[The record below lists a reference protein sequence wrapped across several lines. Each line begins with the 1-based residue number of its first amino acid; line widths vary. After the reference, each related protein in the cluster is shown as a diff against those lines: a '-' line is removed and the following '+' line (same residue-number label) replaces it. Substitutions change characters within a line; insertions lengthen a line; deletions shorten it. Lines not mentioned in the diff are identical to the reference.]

1 MPFLT
6 AIDMIKRDL
15 RIEQENTDKVVTRRQ
30 RTRTR
35 NTDPNSPV
43 RKALKG
49 MGIRVEDLRGR

>member
-30 RTRTR
+30 RTRTQ
-35 NTDPNSPV
+35 NPDSAI
-43 RKALKG
+43 RKALKSIG
-49 MGIRVEDLRGR
+49 VRPEDLRRR